1 MAARPE
7 PRPATHDLL
16 HLLLAYSGL
25 DAFLSALAERT
36 GRRLAPLGRPDA
48 ALALYRRNRPV
59 LTAGGASSLV
69 RLTRERLADDDVYLA
84 SALEHSRSASEE
96 RLPAAWASGIA
107 WGVDAGL
114 FVAPVAAGPT
124 ATAALVLVGTP
135 PAGAAARRAALAL
148 LGRARNEA
156 SWALRMAVRLAD
168 EADLAEHRAHA
179 MQNRTVIDVAI
190 GAIMAQ
196 SRCSADEAFDVLR
209 RASNNRNVKLHT
221 VAAELV
227 QRIHPV
233 LPQTAFVD

>member
-7 PRPATHDLL
+7 PFPASHDLL
-16 HLLLAYSGL
+16 HLLLAHSGL
-25 DAFLSALAERT
+25 DAFLPALADRT
-36 GRRLAPLGRPDA
+36 ARRLAPLGRPDT

-59 LTAGGASSLV
+59 LTAGGSPSLV
-69 RLTRERLADDDVYLA
+69 RLTQERLADDDAYLA

-96 RLPAAWASGIA
+96 RLPEAWASGIA
-107 WGVDAGL
+107 WGVDAAL
-114 FVAPVAAGPT
+114 LVVPVPAGPS
-124 ATAALVLVGTP
+124 ATAALVLVGTA
-135 PAGAAARRAALAL
+135 PAERMERRAAVAL
-148 LGRARNEA
+148 LGRVRNQA

-168 EADLAEHRAHA
+168 ETDLAEHRAQA

-190 GAIMAQ
+190 GVIMAQ

-227 QRIHPV
+227 QRIHPA

>member
-7 PRPATHDLL
+7 LYPATHDLI

-25 DAFLSALAERT
+25 DAFLSALADRT
-36 GRRLAPLGRPDA
+36 GRRLAPLGQPDT
-48 ALALYRRNRPV
+48 ALAVYRRNRPV
-59 LTAGGASSLV
+59 LTAGAAPSLV
-69 RLTRERLADDDVYLA
+69 RLTQERLADDDVYLA

-96 RLPAAWASGIA
+96 RLPDAWASGTA

-114 FVAPVAAGPT
+114 LVVPVPAGPS

-135 PAGAAARRAALAL
+135 PADPGTRRAALAL
-148 LGRARNEA
+148 LGRVRNEA

-168 EADLAEHRAHA
+168 ETDLAEHRAHA

-190 GAIMAQ
+190 GVIMAQ

-227 QRIHPV
+227 RRIHPE

>member
-7 PRPATHDLL
+7 PYPATHDLI
-16 HLLLAYSGL
+16 HLLLACSGL
-25 DAFLSALAERT
+25 DAILSALADRT
-36 GRRLAPLGRPDA
+36 ARRLAPLGRLDA
-48 ALALYRRNRPV
+48 VLALYRRNRPV
-59 LTAGGASSLV
+59 LTAGGSPSLV
-69 RLTRERLADDDVYLA
+69 RLARERLADDDAYLA
-84 SALEHSRSASEE
+84 SALEHSRPAFEE
-96 RLPAAWASGIA
+96 RLPETWASGIA

-114 FVAPVAAGPT
+114 LVVPVPAGST
-124 ATAALVLVGTP
+124 ATGALVVVGTP
-135 PAGAAARRAALAL
+135 PAEAGARRTALAL

-156 SWALRMAVRLAD
+156 SWALRLAVRLAD

-190 GAIMAQ
+190 GVIMAQ

-227 QRIHPV
+227 QRIHPA